1 MEVIGLKF
9 TVWLKACFV
18 GGLHLLKGQQ
28 LALVDLLEPI
38 RDGGVELRLRA
49 FLPLEHAHGGRVV
62 VVVVVVVVEV
72 VEMVVVMVVVG
83 TEVRSPGMCCR
94 RLRLSGRCLA
104 RL

>member
-1 MEVIGLKF
+1 MVKGLLCWW
-9 TVWLKACFV
+9 TP
-18 GGLHLLKGQQ
+18 LHLLKGQQ

-38 RDGGVELRLRA
+38 GDGGVELRLCA
-49 FLPLEHAHGGRVV
+49 FLSLEHAHGGRVV
-62 VVVVVVVVEV
+62 VVVVVVVEV
-72 VEMVVVMVVVG
+72 VEMGVVMVVVG

>member
-9 TVWLKACFV
+9 TVWLTACFV

-38 RDGGVELRLRA
+38 GDGGVELRLRA
-49 FLPLEHAHGGRVV
+49 FLPLEHAHGGRVLV
-62 VVVVVVVVEV
+62 VVVVVVV
-72 VEMVVVMVVVG
+72 VVVG

-94 RLRLSGRCLA
+94 
-104 RL
+104 

>member
-1 MEVIGLKF
+1 MVNSLLCWW
-9 TVWLKACFV
+9 TP
-18 GGLHLLKGQQ
+18 LHLLKGQQ

-38 RDGGVELRLRA
+38 GDGGVELRLRA
-49 FLPLEHAHGGRVV
+49 FLPLEHAHGGRVE
-62 VVVVVVVVEV
+62 VVVVVVVEG
-72 VEMVVVMVVVG
+72 VEMVVVVVG